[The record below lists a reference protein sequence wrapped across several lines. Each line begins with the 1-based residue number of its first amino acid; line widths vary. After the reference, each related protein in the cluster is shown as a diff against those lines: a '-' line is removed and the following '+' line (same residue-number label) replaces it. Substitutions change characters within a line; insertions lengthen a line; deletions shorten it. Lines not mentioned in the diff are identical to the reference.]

1 MKKILLASF
10 ITLAFVACKKDPSE
24 PEPTPTPQPTT
35 GSMKI
40 EFEPKVGDSALVF
53 DTKKYVNLNN
63 DTFRVNIFRYYISNI
78 VLTKSDNS
86 TYSVPNSYYKVNHN
100 VAGKNVFS
108 LSGIPIANYKAIQFM
123 IGVDSTRNVSGAQT
137 GDLAVSDM
145 FWSWSTGYIFA
156 KLEATSPQSPA
167 GGQTVTFHVGGF
179 TVPNSSIRTANISF
193 GSSTANVSASTT
205 PEVHL
210 KSDLA
215 KWFYGAGG
223 AVTFATMNT
232 IMSPGTNAKKIADNY
247 AQSFSF
253 EHVHN

>member
-1 MKKILLASF
+1 MKKILLASLL
-10 ITLAFVACKKDPSE
+10 TLAIVACKKDPSE

-53 DTKKYVNLNN
+53 DTKKYVNFNN
-63 DTFRVNIFRYYISNI
+63 DTFKVNIFRYYVSNI

-86 TYSVPNSYYKVNHN
+86 TYAVPNSYYKVNHN
-100 VAGKNVFS
+100 VAGKNIFTM
-108 LSGIPIANYKAIQFM
+108 SGIPVANYKAIQFI
-123 IGVDSTRNVSGAQT
+123 IGVDSARNVSGAQS

-145 FWSWSTGYIFA
+145 FWSWITGYIFT
-156 KLEATSPQSPA
+156 KLEATSPQSSA
-167 GGQTVTFHVGGF
+167 AGQTVTFHIGGF
-179 TVPNSSIRTANISF
+179 TTPNSSLRTTNISF
-193 GSSTANVSASTT
+193 GTSLANVTGAST
-205 PEVHL
+205 PQVHL
-210 KSDLA
+210 KSDIS

-223 AVTFATMNT
+223 TINLATMNT

>member
-1 MKKILLASF
+1 MKKIILASLITIAF
-10 ITLAFVACKKDPSE
+10 IACKKDPVE

-53 DTKKYVNLNN
+53 DTKKYVNVNT
-63 DTFRVNIFRYYISNI
+63 DTFKVNIFRYYVSNI

-100 VAGKNVFS
+100 VVGKNVFTM
-108 LSGIPIANYKAIQFM
+108 SGIPIANYKAIQFM
-123 IGVDSTRNVSGAQT
+123 IGVDSTRNVSGAQS

-156 KLEATSPQSPA
+156 KLEATSPQSSA

-179 TVPNSSIRTANISF
+179 TTPNNSIRTANISF
-193 GSSTANVSASTT
+193 GSSTANVTAGTT

-215 KWFYGAGG
+215 KWFFGAGG
-223 AVTFATMNT
+223 TVTFATMNT
-232 IMSPGTNAKKIADNY
+232 IMSPGANAKKIADNY